1 MQNIILNIYFDGGS
15 LGNPGKGYGSFEISD
30 DESNLIEL
38 KNKIEFGNNLTC
50 NQAEYLALIKA
61 LEKIII
67 IAENKKE
74 ILEKIKLNIFGDSKL
89 VVMQVKRK
97 WKVKNKNMIDLFY
110 KTTDLLRN
118 FNSYDISWYS
128 RNNNLIRFGH

>member
-1 MQNIILNIYFDGGS
+1 MKKIILNIYFDGGS
-15 LGNPGKGYGSFEISD
+15 KGNLKLGYGSFEILD
-30 DESNLIEL
+30 DENNIIEF

-61 LEKIII
+61 LEEIII

-89 VVMQVKRK
+89 VIMQVKRK

-110 KTTDLLRN
+110 KTTKLLKF
-118 FNSYDISWYS
+118 FNSYSINWYS